1 MELPFAVYTVRQGAR
16 WISGTAGDRAALE
29 GFRRTVGKMPEFD
42 MGIGKAT
49 QITI

>member
-1 MELPFAVYTVRQGAR
+1 MELPFAVYTARQGAR
-16 WISGTAGDRAALE
+16 WISGPAGDRAALE